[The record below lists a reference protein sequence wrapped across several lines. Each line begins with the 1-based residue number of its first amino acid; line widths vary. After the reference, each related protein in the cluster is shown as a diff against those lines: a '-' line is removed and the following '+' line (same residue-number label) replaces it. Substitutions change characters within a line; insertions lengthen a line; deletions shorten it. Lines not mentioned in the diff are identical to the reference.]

1 MPEKPFKVGTNIPR
15 VVGETFRAYPVIGGA
30 AVLVKVI
37 AILGGGLLLVKLIG
51 G

>member
-1 MPEKPFKVGTNIPR
+1 MPKNTFKVGTNIPR
-15 VVGETFRAYPVIGGA
+15 AKGEKFYARPVAGGA
-30 AVLVKVI
+30 LVLVKVI